1 MSRHPR
7 FGFLAV
13 IPALLLALPLCSFAL
28 PRQMEALDRG
38 LLVSNVGKAG
48 MLVSWRLLGTE
59 SSDTEF
65 NLYRDTVKIA
75 TIGKTAGTNF
85 LDKDGKPTSKY
96 SVAAVVGGKEGAK
109 NTASVVLDSTV
120 AFDGKSFPY
129 KVLKLDV
136 PVCKTLVTGD
146 TCSYTPNDMS
156 TADLDGDGQYELVVK
171 WDPSNSK
178 DNSQMG
184 KNAYTGPVF
193 IDAYKIDGT
202 KMWRVNLGKN
212 IRAGAHYTQFQV
224 YDYDG
229 DGKAEMI
236 VKTGDGTI
244 DGKGKVI
251 GDSSKDYHNDSAMII
266 TGPEYL
272 TVFNGLD
279 GAEITTID
287 YVPSRDIRKFGP
299 ADSTGGTTW
308 GDKYGNRCDR
318 FLAATAYLDGIHP
331 SAIFA
336 RGYYTAAYVVA
347 YDFDGKELK
356 QRWFHKS
363 ETPGQ
368 GLYGQGNHNI
378 AVGDLD
384 GDGFDEIVYGA
395 AALDHDGTVLY
406 STGYGHGDAG
416 HLTDIDPDHPGLE
429 FWSVH
434 ENVNQAPYT
443 DELRGADGKVIWGTM
458 QGGRDNGRALAADI
472 DSTYRGLELWSSK
485 GGALRSAKGEYIDK
499 PEYYIRDTT
508 DVIYDTVKLAD
519 TTMYFTH
526 YIYDEEAFGYPINFR
541 IYFDGDLQD
550 ELLDGPVVYKPN
562 VPNQSMP
569 SYFDGAT
576 ALGLAACN
584 GTKNTPNLVADLFGD
599 WREEL
604 ILRSENDPSKVY
616 ILSTPVTTPYRLYT
630 LMHDSHYRVSVAWQN
645 TAYNLPPHTSYYLP
659 DMAKKLA
666 KPTVYTVGKGDFVV
680 APDAVIISTSS
691 IVNQTVNVY
700 NEIKDISYRFM
711 FCTGVKVEGLPEG
724 VSAKVDT
731 VAKTVKISGKPSKT
745 GKFSF
750 TLTTTGSKG
759 NNVTAKG
766 EISVVRASLGVGGIS
781 VVDAAYPTKG
791 NGATKQ
797 LNGYTGKGLF
807 DFDNSKSSSAT
818 WTISSPVD
826 STVTMSIRFANGSD
840 AARDMVLLVN
850 DKEVGTV
857 FMDVTGGW
865 DKWGVFDIKV
875 SLKKGKNTLTLKST
889 KDVGGPD
896 LDAFYFNIAGVE
908 TYTESSKDA
917 LPVVNLDRG
926 FFYSPAKGTLFTSV
940 PGFVEILFYDVSG
953 HVRASISRNVT
964 AGESVLALEH
974 GVLPAGMYLVKV
986 KMNGLL
992 KQKGMFNIK
1001 N

>member
-109 NTASVVLDSTV
+109 QGASVVLDSTV
-120 AFDGKSFPY
+120 SFDGKSFPY

-202 KMWRVNLGKN
+202 KMWRISLGKN

-368 GLYGQGNHNI
+368 GLYAQGNHNI

-458 QGGRDNGRALAADI
+458 QGGRDNGRGLAADI

-562 VPNQSMP
+562 VPSGRPLWRLARRADSPFRERPVQGIHPLDSGNYAVPPVHADARLSLPRVGCLAEYRIQPAAPYQLLLAGYGQEACQAHGLHGRQGRLCRGSGCRHHQ
-569 SYFDGAT
+569 YFQHRESDGQRIQRDKGYFLQIHVLHRCQGGRPARRCVCQ
-576 ALGLAACN
+576 GGYGREDCQ
-584 GTKNTPNLVADLFGD
+584 DFGQAEQD
-599 WREEL
+599 
-604 ILRSENDPSKVY
+604 
-616 ILSTPVTTPYRLYT
+616 
-630 LMHDSHYRVSVAWQN
+630 
-645 TAYNLPPHTSYYLP
+645 
-659 DMAKKLA
+659 
-666 KPTVYTVGKGDFVV
+666 G
-680 APDAVIISTSS
+680 
-691 IVNQTVNVY
+691 
-700 NEIKDISYRFM
+700 
-711 FCTGVKVEGLPEG
+711 
-724 VSAKVDT
+724 
-731 VAKTVKISGKPSKT
+731 
-745 GKFSF
+745 
-750 TLTTTGSKG
+750 
-759 NNVTAKG
+759 
-766 EISVVRASLGVGGIS
+766 
-781 VVDAAYPTKG
+781 
-791 NGATKQ
+791 
-797 LNGYTGKGLF
+797 
-807 DFDNSKSSSAT
+807 
-818 WTISSPVD
+818 
-826 STVTMSIRFANGSD
+826 
-840 AARDMVLLVN
+840 
-850 DKEVGTV
+850 
-857 FMDVTGGW
+857 
-865 DKWGVFDIKV
+865 
-875 SLKKGKNTLTLKST
+875 
-889 KDVGGPD
+889 
-896 LDAFYFNIAGVE
+896 
-908 TYTESSKDA
+908 
-917 LPVVNLDRG
+917 
-926 FFYSPAKGTLFTSV
+926 
-940 PGFVEILFYDVSG
+940 
-953 HVRASISRNVT
+953 
-964 AGESVLALEH
+964 
-974 GVLPAGMYLVKV
+974 
-986 KMNGLL
+986 
-992 KQKGMFNIK
+992 
-1001 N
+1001 